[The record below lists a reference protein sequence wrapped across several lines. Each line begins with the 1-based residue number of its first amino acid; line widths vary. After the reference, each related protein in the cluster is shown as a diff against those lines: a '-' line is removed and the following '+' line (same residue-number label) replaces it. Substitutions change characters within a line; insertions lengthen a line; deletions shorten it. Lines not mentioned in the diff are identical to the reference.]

1 MKHVGLQL
9 EAKSPQIPPPQKT
22 PTSLSELVPTTG
34 LSAWC
39 LSEISLKL
47 RFSAHTFADLMGSA
61 LRRDFLASCCV
72 LYLENIVTAV
82 WVTAVATCPHHL
94 IPDVWYAA
102 KQKLTVS
109 TASQL
114 YL

>member
-1 MKHVGLQL
+1 M
-9 EAKSPQIPPPQKT
+9 ET
-22 PTSLSELVPTTG
+22 
-34 LSAWC
+34 
-39 LSEISLKL
+39 
-47 RFSAHTFADLMGSA
+47 A
-61 LRRDFLASCCV
+61 LGRNFLTSCCV
-72 LYLENIVTAV
+72 LYLENIVTTV

-114 YL
+114 YLKRVAFQQ